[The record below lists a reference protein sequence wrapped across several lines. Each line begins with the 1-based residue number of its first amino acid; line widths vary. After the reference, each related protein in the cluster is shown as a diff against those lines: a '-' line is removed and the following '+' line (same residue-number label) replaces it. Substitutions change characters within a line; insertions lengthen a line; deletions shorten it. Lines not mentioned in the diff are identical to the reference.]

1 MPACTCTHEFQDRTG
16 SNQHSVRISCANKTC
31 KKVLAIIHTDCDEEE
46 LLRALVTWRRSKARA
61 QGRAKARADK
71 EQRKNVDKTSTAG
84 PKKNVDE
91 EETDTPDVDGFEVVD
106 DTRGARGKAADRI
119 SLSINGEVLIWT

>member
-46 LLRALVTWRRSKARA
+46 LLRALATWQRNKARA
-61 QGRAKARADK
+61 RAKARADK

-106 DTRGARGKAADRI
+106 DTRCKSGKAANRI
-119 SLSINGEVLIWT
+119 SLSINGEVQIWTS